1 MPWWL
6 WLLSGIVLAAAE
18 THFTRDF
25 TLFCVGISAILV
37 GLMTAV
43 GLFNPLWTQWLA
55 FALLSGATLFWA
67 RDWLREH
74 FLRKVEERDLSNVT
88 GEVAIP
94 VDDFPAFGFG
104 SAELRGTRWK
114 AHNASGVAILR
125 GQRCR
130 VMKVQGL
137 TLWIMPE

>member
-6 WLLSGIVLAAAE
+6 WVVSGIALAAAE
-18 THFTRDF
+18 TRITRDF
-25 TLFCVGISAILV
+25 TLLCVGISAILV
-37 GLMTAV
+37 GVISALEIFPIW
-43 GLFNPLWTQWLA
+43 GQWLA

-67 RDWLREH
+67 RDWLRSHLLRTAEH
-74 FLRKVEERDLSNVT
+74 RELSNVL

-94 VDDFPAFGFG
+94 VDDVPPYGFG
-104 SAELRGTRWK
+104 KAELRGTRWN
-114 AHNASGVAILR
+114 AHNASHVALSR

-130 VMKVQGL
+130 VMKIKGL